1 MREEERDRNRNPTPF
16 MRYKGPIYRPPSE
29 ADSLLIQATVGC
41 PHNKCTFCM
50 VYKKGPRY
58 AVRPVSEIVADLR
71 EARRANGDCF
81 RSIFFPAGNSIAM
94 PTEDLAEVL
103 QSARKLFSRLE
114 RMTVYGSAKY
124 ILEKGDRGLLELAR
138 SGLSRVHV
146 GLESGDD
153 EVLAAVRKGCDS
165 RQQIQA
171 GQMLRRAG
179 IENSTYVMLG
189 IGGKGRSREH
199 ALNTAAVVSAI
210 RPDFVR
216 LRTFVPK
223 VNTPLLKKVEQG
235 RFAMLGPHE
244 VLRETRLFLESTDS
258 PTWITSDHYSNY
270 VNLQGRLPEDRQY
283 LLHRIDA
290 CLEWEESRFRPFF
303 VGRE

>member
-1 MREEERDRNRNPTPF
+1 
-16 MRYKGPIYRPPSE
+16 MRYEGPIYRPPSE
-29 ADSLLIQATVGC
+29 SDSLLIQATIGC

-71 EARRANGDCF
+71 EARRVYGDCF

-94 PTEDLAEVL
+94 PAEDLAEVL
-103 QSARKLFSRLE
+103 RCAKELFPGLQ
-114 RMTVYGSAKY
+114 RMTVYGSSKY
-124 ILEKGDRGLLELAR
+124 ILQKGEKGLKDLAR
-138 SGLSRVHV
+138 AGLSRIHV

-153 EVLAAVRKGCDS
+153 EVLADVRKGSDS
-165 RQQIQA
+165 GQQIEA
-171 GQMLRRAG
+171 GVMLRRTG

-189 IGGKGRSREH
+189 LGGRGRSREH
-199 ALNTAAVVSAI
+199 AMNTAAAVRAI
-210 RPDFVR
+210 QPDFLR

-235 RFAMLGPHE
+235 RFAVLSPHE
-244 VLRETRLFLESTDS
+244 VLREARLFLEHTNAR
-258 PTWITSDHYSNY
+258 TRLTSDHYSNY
-270 VNLQGRLPEDRQY
+270 VDLHGCLPDDREA
-283 LLHRIDA
+283 LLRRIDT
-290 CLEWEESRFRPFF
+290 CLELDASYFRPFF